1 MKGLF
6 YKDVKNSRW
15 ALLITTLL
23 LIIDTLMCPFFINFV
38 AMNGLFITKWIYWFL
53 FLLVYTSFQHD
64 EASKWNLY
72 ALSLPVTKKM
82 LVQSKYILF
91 TLILF
96 VFNIFAILV
105 SYGFGNLTFDIAWAH
120 LMLIA
125 LSMLIIGLFIP
136 MIYRLGTQ
144 KAFLFLILLI
154 LLANGVC
161 FVFEENRFYLIY
173 KNSINVV
180 FCLLSLFSYYYSYRF
195 SCQLMEQKDF

>member
-15 ALLITTLL
+15 ALLVISLI
-23 LIIDTLMCPFFINFV
+23 LIIETLVRPLFPDLV
-38 AMNGLFITKWIYWFL
+38 AMNGLFITDWIYWFL

-96 VFNIFAILV
+96 VFNIFAILI
-105 SYGFGNLTFDIAWAH
+105 SYGFGNLTFDITWTH

-125 LSMLIIGLFIP
+125 LSMLMLGLFIP
-136 MIYRLGTQ
+136 MIYRLGTR

-154 LLANGVC
+154 LLANGIC
-161 FVFEENRFYLIY
+161 FLFEENRFYLIY
-173 KNSINVV
+173 KNSINVI
-180 FCLLSLFSYYYSYRF
+180 FCLLGLFSYCYSYRL
-195 SCQLMEQKDF
+195 SCQFMEQKSL